1 LTILLATST
10 TYTLDCSKDTSI
22 PDILGWMMLALSIA
36 SGFVWLLVAAGR
48 LAGKSLQ
55 AAMSG
60 CGVWKVM
67 TETRFGKRLAGAAY
81 LPC

>member
-1 LTILLATST
+1 
-10 TYTLDCSKDTSI
+10 
-22 PDILGWMMLALSIA
+22 MMLALSIA